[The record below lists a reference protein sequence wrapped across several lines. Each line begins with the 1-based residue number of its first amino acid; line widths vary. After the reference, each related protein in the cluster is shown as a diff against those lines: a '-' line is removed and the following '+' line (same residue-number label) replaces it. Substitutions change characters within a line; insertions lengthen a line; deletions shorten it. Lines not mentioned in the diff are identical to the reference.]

1 MLKVQRKGLQK
12 GWRGCTLSNL
22 ALCVLSGG
30 VGPQGLSRGPS
41 PGNHLPALP
50 QVCVLSCFSR
60 VPLFAT
66 PMDCSPPGSSVHG
79 ILQEGILERV
89 AMPSSRGSS
98 RPRDQTRFSSVSCI
112 GKWVLYH

>member
-41 PGNHLPALP
+41 PGNHRHVSHSYAGEYQADEQAGVARLRW
-50 QVCVLSCFSR
+50 R
-60 VPLFAT
+60 V
-66 PMDCSPPGSSVHG
+66 SG
-79 ILQEGILERV
+79 I
-89 AMPSSRGSS
+89 
-98 RPRDQTRFSSVSCI
+98 
-112 GKWVLYH
+112 